1 MRSGASCWGETRN
14 LPGALS
20 LRACQLAWSLPLPG
34 DGPASRRLR
43 VLLREASY
51 LNSRQELKIIGLEL
65 ISALDV
71 TECLRLLAAGPGLV
85 RGDEVNG

>member
-1 MRSGASCWGETRN
+1 
-14 LPGALS
+14 
-20 LRACQLAWSLPLPG
+20 
-34 DGPASRRLR
+34 LR

-51 LNSRQELKIIGLEL
+51 RNSRPELKIIDLEL

-71 TECLRLLAAGPGLV
+71 TECLRLLAAGLGLM

>member
-1 MRSGASCWGETRN
+1 M
-14 LPGALS
+14 
-20 LRACQLAWSLPLPG
+20 PLPG
-34 DGPASRRLR
+34 DGPASRRFR

-51 LNSRQELKIIGLEL
+51 RNSRPELKIIGLEL

>member
-1 MRSGASCWGETRN
+1 
-14 LPGALS
+14 
-20 LRACQLAWSLPLPG
+20 LRACQPAWSLPLPG
-34 DGPASRRLR
+34 DGPASRRFR

-51 LNSRQELKIIGLEL
+51 RNSRPELKIIGLEL